1 MSVDRV
7 KFQDIISSQLPR
19 YVREDFPLF
28 TQFLEQYYVSQEIES
43 GVLDILQNMD
53 QYVKVEQLTGL
64 SNSTILASKLSL
76 TSKTVTTSVEGNFTD
91 GFVDNNGIIMIDDE
105 IIFYTHKTE
114 TTFEGCVRGFSGVV
128 SYTKSNTPDELEF
141 KQTAAARH
149 ESGSTIVNLNV
160 LFLQEFLKKI
170 KAQFAPGFTERTFAD
185 NLDQKNFIYNADS
198 FYKSKGT
205 DTSFKILFGA
215 LYGKAVEVIRPSEYL
230 IRPSNADYKVTRDFV
245 VQSVYGDTFD
255 LLNRTLYQDSS
266 GARGTVSNV
275 DRINYGDGSYYKISV
290 DFGYP
295 RDIDVDGT
303 IFGEFISTPITQ
315 TPKQCSNLVIPSS
328 M

>member
-7 KFQDIISSQLPR
+7 KFQDIIASQLPR

-160 LFLQEFLKKI
+160 L
-170 KAQFAPGFTERTFAD
+170 
-185 NLDQKNFIYNADS
+185 Y
-198 FYKSKGT
+198 
-205 DTSFKILFGA
+205 SFK
-215 LYGKAVEVIRPSEYL
+215 
-230 IRPSNADYKVTRDFV
+230 
-245 VQSVYGDTFD
+245 
-255 LLNRTLYQDSS
+255 SS
-266 GARGTVSNV
+266 
-275 DRINYGDGSYYKISV
+275 
-290 DFGYP
+290 
-295 RDIDVDGT
+295 
-303 IFGEFISTPITQ
+303 
-315 TPKQCSNLVIPSS
+315 
-328 M
+328 